1 MSLGCAWRSCVDW
14 ATSSC
19 NKTSW
24 CIYGPTPF
32 GRVATLARFQRCVP
46 CFQWVSELR
55 QRAWQDHLN
64 LAPLLADISERP
76 LVELPAMASAKE
88 VRWRKPRDQRQLAV
102 SFLVY
107 SKTGRNFV
115 RFFLSQVSGPHRGN
129 HEGCWSFTEL
139 GSKRLRLPQ
148 TSRLPVGKPY
158 CKLRKVHILPWSK
171 PHVIRVSTHRAGAVV
186 VRPMP
191 ANSRMVHMYRDP
203 ARWIASYYRYL
214 SGLQS
219 VFHEN
224 PAWHTIPGLASH
236 AATLNFSGSL
246 ESTSLLAPCRGLC
259 SLYDLLNAVPP
270 EQGVLITSQIIRAE
284 VQLMA
289 KVFVKTYHDPRVL
302 HLSVDHLHLNYY
314 KTMRCMLR
322 FLRCT
327 GHPVSGSCNQLVGTL
342 RKRGL
347 APTDDGSDIREHLRY
362 RRHATFNKHNNS
374 RLRAFVRSLP
384 AWAPGLASFQTLAAK
399 ASKRQATLFGCPQ
412 RLPP

>member
-1 MSLGCAWRSCVDW
+1 
-14 ATSSC
+14 
-19 NKTSW
+19 
-24 CIYGPTPF
+24 
-32 GRVATLARFQRCVP
+32 
-46 CFQWVSELR
+46 
-55 QRAWQDHLN
+55 
-64 LAPLLADISERP
+64 
-76 LVELPAMASAKE
+76 
-88 VRWRKPRDQRQLAV
+88 
-102 SFLVY
+102 VY

-129 HEGCWSFTEL
+129 HEGCWSFTEQ
-139 GSKRLRLPQ
+139 GSMRLQLPQ

-224 PAWHTIPGLASH
+224 PAWHTVPGLALGPE
-236 AATLNFSGSL
+236 T
-246 ESTSLLAPCRGLC
+246 
-259 SLYDLLNAVPP
+259 LNAVPP
-270 EQGVLITSQIIRAE
+270 DQGVLITSQIIRAE
-284 VQLMA
+284 VQLMT

-327 GHPVSGSCNQLVGTL
+327 GHPVSGSCDQLVGTL

-374 RLRAFVRSLP
+374 RLRALVRSVP
-384 AWAPGLASFQTLAAK
+384 AWAPGLASFQTLAAQ
-399 ASKRQATLFGCPQ
+399 ASKRQASLFGCPL